1 MSAEAAM
8 PAFLRTLRSM
18 KHELAAP
25 ATWDVLERHIVVRSG
40 L

>member
-1 MSAEAAM
+1 M

-25 ATWDVLERHIVVRSG
+25 ATWQLLERHIVAKAK
-40 L
+40 